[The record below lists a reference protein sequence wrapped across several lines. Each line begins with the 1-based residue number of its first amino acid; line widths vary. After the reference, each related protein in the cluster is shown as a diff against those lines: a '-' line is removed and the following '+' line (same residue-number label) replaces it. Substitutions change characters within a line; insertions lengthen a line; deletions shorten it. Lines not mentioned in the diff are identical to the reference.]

1 MAAPRMPDFRNL
13 RRDRKDRPAPTSRSN
28 RKDKLK
34 KGKQKAADAK
44 EEEQQPEDTELLADN
59 ENSKSY
65 MPDIYRCP
73 DCGYEQDEP
82 GTCPDHSSLELIK
95 VISDGKDPLAP
106 QELDGNEDI
115 LVDVPLNIQFKK
127 DEIEKK
133 EDDKADKDN
142 EKDKKSKSAKSN
154 KKK

>member
-1 MAAPRMPDFRNL
+1 MPDFKNL
-13 RRDRKDRPAPTSRSN
+13 RRERKERPTPSRGN
-28 RKDKLK
+28 RKDKIK
-34 KGKQKAADAK
+34 KGKQKVADA
-44 EEEQQPEDTELLADN
+44 EEEKQQEDTELLADT

-95 VISDGKDPLAP
+95 VISAGKDPLAP

-133 EDDKADKDN
+133 EEDKTDKDG